1 MVIYTKRVMRK
12 MSDLEI
18 NINNLREKLNNMM
31 KNREHENYSDILKLS
46 VQLDKLINRFY
57 LNDKK
62 ISTYLNRC

>member
-1 MVIYTKRVMRK
+1 